1 MDHKPYQFDGVQWC
15 VRSERRVCSSDSLFH
30 DSLRGGFLADE
41 MGLGKTIMMIGTFIV
56 HFVPKTLIVVPVIL
70 IEQWY
75 DQIYKTTG
83 HKALIYHGSHKKKIT
98 KSDLDK
104 SIVVIT
110 SYAHISVHKKTG
122 QPQGML
128 HEIEW
133 SRVVFDEA
141 HHLRNKKTT
150 RYIGA
155 IMLKKKICWLVTG
168 TPVQNRKRDFY
179 NLCALLKI
187 PKTSEPEGIAD
198 IISTFILRRTKKQ
211 VGILI
216 PDVKTIYHHVE
227 WGYEKEF
234 LLSRKIHTQLT
245 INSAFQLEPHEKIK
259 KNMEN
264 QLYIKIPSQMELFI
278 RARQCCILPNLVHS
292 SSSLVLDSSKIPT
305 SSKLENV
312 VTCVLSK
319 KDNGNGKLIFCTY
332 RKEID
337 TIAAKLRNGGVEHI
351 AIFDGRHPVKK
362 TSFALDLVITV
373 LIIQI
378 QTGCEGLNLQEK
390 FSEIYFVSPN
400 WNPYMEDQAIARCHR
415 IGQTKEVFVHKFDM
429 VNSVVEN
436 ENLKWMNMD
445 EYILCLQDK
454 KREIVRELV
463 SCAK

>member
-1 MDHKPYQFDGVQWC
+1 M
-15 VRSERRVCSSDSLFH
+15 SESDVF
-30 DSLRGGFLADE
+30 F
-41 MGLGKTIMMIGTFIV
+41 
-56 HFVPKTLIVVPVIL
+56 
-70 IEQWY
+70 
-75 DQIYKTTG
+75 
-83 HKALIYHGSHKKKIT
+83 ALK
-98 KSDLDK
+98 
-104 SIVVIT
+104 
-110 SYAHISVHKKTG
+110 
-122 QPQGML
+122 
-128 HEIEW
+128 
-133 SRVVFDEA
+133 
-141 HHLRNKKTT
+141 
-150 RYIGA
+150 
-155 IMLKKKICWLVTG
+155 
-168 TPVQNRKRDFY
+168 
-179 NLCALLKI
+179 
-187 PKTSEPEGIAD
+187 
-198 IISTFILRRTKKQ
+198 
-211 VGILI
+211 
-216 PDVKTIYHHVE
+216 
-227 WGYEKEF
+227 
-234 LLSRKIHTQLT
+234 
-245 INSAFQLEPHEKIK
+245 NS
-259 KNMEN
+259 
-264 QLYIKIPSQMELFI
+264 
-278 RARQCCILPNLVHS
+278 
-292 SSSLVLDSSKIPT
+292 
-305 SSKLENV
+305 NV